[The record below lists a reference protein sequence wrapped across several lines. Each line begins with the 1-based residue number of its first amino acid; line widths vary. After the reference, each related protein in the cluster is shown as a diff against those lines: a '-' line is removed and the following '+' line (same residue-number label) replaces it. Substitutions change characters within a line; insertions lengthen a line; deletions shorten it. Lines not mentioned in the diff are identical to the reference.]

1 MTVTAASHPL
11 FAKKAPWLMGKLLAD
26 FPIDGDDA
34 AAIAGNAGHESLGFT
49 KLQEMKPTV
58 KGSRGGWGW
67 FQWTGSRR
75 KQFEA
80 YCARHGYDPAS
91 DEANYKWLFIELS
104 TTEAKAIPAVKAA
117 QGLDAKVKA
126 FEKAFER
133 AGVKHYPARLE
144 WAELALEAF
153 RTTKSAPAKPAAP
166 SVQTVPMPA
175 KVKQP
180 GIWSTLWG
188 GLFGSAKAPVPT
200 SPVKQRPGLALNGD
214 AALYDQ
220 QEMLSDKGW
229 TEVGKPDGLM
239 GGKTLTA
246 IRAFRA
252 ESGLPAGDTIDE
264 KLIAALMASG
274 PRMIAKSRA
283 DATVQDLREQGN
295 SQVESFDAIAWL
307 GKAIFGTSIA
317 GGIAKSGVIEQAS
330 GTLQSMQDA
339 FGTIATIFSMALT
352 IINFLLSNLWLV
364 GLIVGVWLF
373 FKAVNG
379 ALDIVVKFRQGF
391 LLRADK

>member
-11 FAKKAPWLMGKLLAD
+11 FAKKAPWLMGKLLND
-26 FPIDGDDA
+26 FPIDVEDA

-49 KLQEMKPTV
+49 KLQEVKPTV

-67 FQWTGSRR
+67 FQWTGPRR

-80 YCARHGYDPAS
+80 YCARNGYDPAS

-144 WAELALEAF
+144 WAELALKTC
-153 RTTKSAPAKPAAP
+153 RQGSAAPVAP

-175 KVKQP
+175 KVEKH
-180 GIWSTLWG
+180 GAWATIWG
-188 GLFGSAKAPVPT
+188 GLFGSKASVPT
-200 SPVKQRPGLALNGD
+200 APEKSRPGLAPNGD
-214 AALYDQ
+214 TALYDQ
-220 QEMLSDKGW
+220 QAMLSDKGW

-252 ESGLPAGDTIDE
+252 ESGLPAGDAIDE
-264 KLIAALMASG
+264 RFVASLMASG

-339 FGTIATIFSMALT
+339 FGTVATIFSMALT
-352 IINFLLSNLWLV
+352 VINFLLSNLWLV